1 MREGARQAFAGKAF
15 QVEETACAKALG
27 QGRAWCVGGTV
38 RMLQRE
44 QVGEREEV
52 RAGKVQGQVLQD
64 HVGPGKGFGL
74 LYNYKLKHSP
84 V

>member
-1 MREGARQAFAGKAF
+1 M
-15 QVEETACAKALG
+15 EETACAKALG
-27 QGRAWCVGGTV
+27 QSRAWCVGRTV
-38 RMLQRE
+38 RRLQRE

-52 RAGKVQGQVLQD
+52 RAGEVQGQVLQD

-74 LYNYKLKHSP
+74 AYNFRPKLSP

>member
-1 MREGARQAFAGKAF
+1 
-15 QVEETACAKALG
+15 
-27 QGRAWCVGGTV
+27 
-38 RMLQRE
+38 MLQRE

-74 LYNYKLKHSP
+74 LYNYRLKHSP